1 MGDTRDMTSVQVGD
15 ADDLADIFL
24 RAGVRLAA
32 IACMPLGDI
41 RRSRSA
47 IVGRPIRSSR
57 HTVIVPTSGVGGHI
71 VDSSDFQLQ
80 PGRAAHILPGQV
92 QRFVPDQELE
102 GWVLSIEPLVCPPGL
117 FDIARPS
124 PVVCLGPSVDV
135 AHALVSSLIS
145 PDILPATAQERLR
158 ISIASVLLELIAGA
172 NDGPEIPNE
181 LAREY
186 ELVAD
191 FRRELEFHYLD
202 TRSVSDY
209 ASMIGCSAKTLT
221 LGKDANPS
229 DEATPRPDPE
239 ADHRRPRN
247 LRSDPPSGEHRYLRQ
262 LDLHQARILP
272 AEQLRQVLLSSG
284 RHDPGCVSRGMP
296 LQRDDVPGQ

>member
-221 LGKDANPS
+221 RATKRLLGQTPKQIIDARVTYAAIRLLANTDIS
-229 DEATPRPDPE
+229 VNWISTKLGFSQQSNFAKFFC
-239 ADHRRPRN
+239 
-247 LRSDPPSGEHRYLRQ
+247 
-262 LDLHQARILP
+262 
-272 AEQLRQVLLSSG
+272 RQVDMTPAAYREACLSSG
-284 RHDPGCVSRGMP
+284 TMFPVNSGSSFT
-296 LQRDDVPGQ
+296 